1 MASLQ
6 VGDRGRCVMLESP
19 MGSAHV
25 HPGPYY
31 PILGSRYGLHVLNAA
46 PSSLYHQARK
56 MVEEHIAKC
65 EEKHG
70 ENCFEEFEVTLAPAE
85 RVTFWL
91 RAACCGL
98 GKKEGDTKLRDA
110 IRDVDEWRQAMRT
123 LIESELRE
131 IARAEARAMEAAFGQ
146 MRVDDSDARRTD
158 ADEIGG
164 SATTAPP
171 PADEEAPPHPTTA
184 PPPADEEAPPRPRRS
199 SQIAAAADGPV
210 TTAAGEP
217 PAPAP
222 MPARSPR
229 RAARAQTGNDVSSP
243 SRHSV
248 HAVGDQVLVKMPIF
262 TGRKGNG
269 QRRDA
274 WFEAT
279 VHSRTAK
286 GYVVQWTNPQP
297 GDPPRQ
303 EVATSAVEAIQG
315 PAPGTVHARHG
326 YTMFVPPTEQRGRV
340 VSPGSAQGGSG
351 IVDSTAQSMTKEQ
364 KDAARAKAWG
374 RMAATLS
381 SPDSDSSV
389 EIASSDE
396 EEATAAPPPAAA
408 AAAGKYKYVPPANRR
423 KAQPERDK
431 RVAAVI
437 ATGAPPELGPLKKRY
452 AALYGQHSNRPCPW
466 ALHHAVQYKELHGQ
480 MLNARNKEVRYEQ
493 EALKLWRDQHAHC
506 ECVVCKARK
515 KK

>member
-1 MASLQ
+1 MFEGTGMASAQ
-6 VGDRGRCVMLESP
+6 VS
-19 MGSAHV
+19 
-25 HPGPYY
+25 GPYY
-31 PILGSRYGLHVLNAA
+31 PILLSRYSLALGNATPLGL
-46 PSSLYHQARK
+46 YQEARK
-56 MVEEHIAKC
+56 MVEEHGVPSW
-65 EEKHG
+65 EPLG
-70 ENCFEEFEVTLAPAE
+70 ENCFEKVKLAPAE

-91 RAACCGL
+91 RAACYGL
-98 GKKEGDTKLRDA
+98 GEEKGDTKLRDA

-123 LIESELRE
+123 LIAQEVQ
-131 IARAEARAMEAAFGQ
+131 AGAPDAAFGQ
-146 MRVDDSDARRTD
+146 MHVDDSDS
-158 ADEIGG
+158 DEIDE
-164 SATTAPP
+164 SATTVPP
-171 PADEEAPPHPTTA
+171 PVDEEALDAAFGQMHVDDSDSDEIDESATTMPPSADEEAPPS
-184 PPPADEEAPPRPRRS
+184 PRRS
-199 SQIAAAADGPV
+199 SRIAAAADGPV

-229 RAARAQTGNDVSSP
+229 RAARAQTDDVSSP
-243 SRHSV
+243 SRRSV
-248 HAVGDQVLVKMPIF
+248 HAVGDQVLVKVPMV

-315 PAPGTVHARHG
+315 PAPGTVHARDG

-340 VSPGSAQGGSG
+340 VSPGSAQGGG
-351 IVDSTAQSMTKEQ
+351 GTVDSTAQSMTKQQ

-374 RMAATLS
+374 RMVAALS
-381 SPDSDSSV
+381 GPDGDSSV

-396 EEATAAPPPAAA
+396 EEVAAAPPPAAA
-408 AAAGKYKYVPPANRR
+408 AAAGGKYKYVPPASRR
-423 KAQPERDK
+423 KAQPERDG

-437 ATGAPPELGPLKKRY
+437 ATGAPPELGPLKMRY

-480 MLNARNKEVRYEQ
+480 LLNARNKEVRYEQ
-493 EALKLWRDQHAHC
+493 EALKLWRDQHAGC
-506 ECVVCKARK
+506 ECVVCAKRK

>member
-1 MASLQ
+1 
-6 VGDRGRCVMLESP
+6 

-25 HPGPYY
+25 HTGPYY
-31 PILGSRYGLHVLNAA
+31 PILLSRYALYVQNAT
-46 PSSLYHQARK
+46 PLDLYQEARK
-56 MVEEHIAKC
+56 MVEEHIAGC
-65 EEKHG
+65 EETHG
-70 ENCFEEFEVTLAPAE
+70 ENCFEQTLAPAE

-98 GKKEGDTKLRDA
+98 GEEEGDTKLRDA

-123 LIESELRE
+123 LIESEVRQYAQEVQADEWESYTAGPWDDLD
-131 IARAEARAMEAAFGQ
+131 AAFGQ
-146 MRVDDSDARRTD
+146 MRVDDGDARRTD

-184 PPPADEEAPPRPRRS
+184 PPPADEEAPPIPRRS
-199 SQIAAAADGPV
+199 SRIAATDGPV

-229 RAARAQTGNDVSSP
+229 RAARAQTGDDASSP

-248 HAVGDQVLVKMPIF
+248 HAVGDQVLVKVPMV

-279 VHSRTAK
+279 VHSRTTK

-315 PAPGTVHARHG
+315 PAHGTVHARDG
-326 YTMFVPPTEQRGRV
+326 YTMYVPPTEQRGRV
-340 VSPGSAQGGSG
+340 VSPGSVQGGSG
-351 IVDSTAQSMTKEQ
+351 TVDSTAQSMTKQQ

-396 EEATAAPPPAAA
+396 EEAAAAPPPAAA
-408 AAAGKYKYVPPANRR
+408 AAAGGKYKYVPPASRR
-423 KAQPERDK
+423 KTQPERDQ

-437 ATGAPPELGPLKKRY
+437 ATGAPPELEPLKKRY
-452 AALYGQHSNRPCPW
+452 AELYGQHSNRPCPW
-466 ALHHAVQYKELHGQ
+466 ALHHAVQFHEQFGER
-480 MLNARNKEVRYEQ
+480 LNARNKAVRYEQ
-493 EALKLWRDQHAHC
+493 EALKLWRDEHAGC
-506 ECVVCKARK
+506 ECSVCEARK